1 MSDEIQEIIKNKKAN
16 FEYNI
21 LETFEAGLVLKG
33 TEVQSIRLKKVNIQ
47 EGYAFI
53 KKDEAYITGMNVTQY
68 EQGNIHNHEP
78 LRERKLLLHKKEI
91 KWLNG
96 KLREKGYTL
105 VPLKLYFKNSKVKV
119 LLGLGKGKAEY
130 DKRQTIEKR
139 ESDRELQRMIKKYK

>member
-1 MSDEIQEIIKNKKAN
+1 MSDEIKEIVKNKKAN

-21 LETFEAGLVLKG
+21 LETFEAGMVLKG

-53 KKDEAYITGMNVTQY
+53 KKEEVYLTGMNITAY
-68 EQGNIHNHEP
+68 EQGNRYNHDP

-96 KLREKGYTL
+96 KLKEKGYTL
-105 VPLKLYFKNSKVKV
+105 VPLKLYFKNSKVKI
-119 LLGLGKGKAEY
+119 LLGLGKGKAIY
-130 DKRQTIEKR
+130 DKRESIQKR
-139 ESDRELQRMIKKYK
+139 ESDRELQRMIKKYR